1 MPALRPARP
10 AIVGIFARRGALVL
24 ALARFPEEKCGSCV
38 RKSER
43 EGKIQMRLSNPLVLA
58 SFGVLLAAASC
69 TLITDVDRSKI
80 PDGASTGGDGTTPQ
94 GGDTSNA
101 GQPNAGGNAGTSGS
115 AGSSGSSSLAGSA
128 GDTGMAGNAGMSP
141 GGAAGNASGGAAG
154 MAAGGAGAG
163 GA

>member
-1 MPALRPARP
+1 L
-10 AIVGIFARRGALVL
+10 GL

-80 PDGASTGGDGTTPQ
+80 PDGATTGGDGTTPQ

-101 GQPNAGGNAGTSGS
+101 GQPNTGGNAGSI
-115 AGSSGSSSLAGSA
+115 GSSSMAGAA
-128 GDTGMAGNAGMSP
+128 GDTAMAGDAGMSA
-141 GGAAGNASGGAAG
+141 GGAAGNANGGAAG